1 MSDLYQLGRRLTEI
15 GFDGMGG
22 HEIDISPSEFLVL
35 RDLFLNG
42 RSSISETVA
51 RTGLAQSRVSTC
63 ARVLADRGLV
73 TTSSDPEDGRRTLV
87 EVTEVVRVEGGRR
100 RGRPAV
106 DALAGALACVEP
118 GEQASLVAALERLHC
133 LLVAD
138 RVPAGAIIDG

>member
-15 GFDGMGG
+15 GFLGMGG

-42 RSSISETVA
+42 KSSISETVA

-63 ARVLADRGLV
+63 AQTLRERSLV

-87 EVTEVVRVEGGRR
+87 EVTDVVRDEGRR
-100 RGRPAV
+100 RRERSAV
-106 DALAGALACVEP
+106 DALGAALAETDAD
-118 GEQASLVAALERLHC
+118 EQALLVAALERLYR

-138 RVPAGAIIDG
+138 HAGVGAPTN